1 MEFCNTCGIAINDKA
16 VVCVHCGCKVNSS
29 NNSESMSKVTGI
41 LITVFLGGLG
51 VHRFMAGKTGTGVLW
66 LLTAGL
72 LGIGWLVDIIT
83 VCSGSFTDVNGNV
96 WAE

>member
-1 MEFCNTCGIAINDKA
+1 
-16 VVCVHCGCKVNSS
+16 
-29 NNSESMSKVTGI
+29 
-41 LITVFLGGLG
+41 
-51 VHRFMAGKTGTGVLW
+51 MAGKTGTGVLW